1 MMDTDRLIRTLAA
14 DNDQHGR
21 PVGTV
26 LATALLVALPVTAAL
41 LLVTLGIRPDFMA
54 AMRNPF
60 FDAKFLVTL
69 ALAIPAI
76 VISLHLSRPEA
87 ALGRGIWLLLLSPFI
102 LVVALI
108 VEMAMPQRTPMM
120 VRLMGRNSMLCLS
133 TIPVLSM
140 PILGAVLYALR
151 RGAPARPAVAGAIA
165 GLLSA
170 GLAGTLYAAHCVDD
184 SPLFVATW
192 YTLATALVTAVGALA
207 GSKYLRY

>member
-76 VISLHLSRPEA
+76 VISLHLSRPEV
-87 ALGRGIWLLLLSPFI
+87 ALGRGIWLLLLSPVI

-207 GSKYLRY
+207 GAKWLRY

>member
-108 VEMAMPQRTPMM
+108 FEMAMPQRTPMM

-207 GSKYLRY
+207 GAKWLRY